1 MFEMDPA
8 FGHCDPR
15 QSAPPLL
22 HALTSSN
29 ACMPHN
35 PKHHTAVAVRRP
47 VPVPV
52 PWMGQNVLLVLFF
65 GFSILCVWV
74 WRPLQNGK
82 AHDMGSRSAGTHGNG
97 MMMRHARQPNLQEPK

>member
-35 PKHHTAVAVRRP
+35 PKHHTAVAVRLGHGWVKTYYLFCFWVSYSVR
-47 VPVPV
+47 
-52 PWMGQNVLLVLFF
+52 MGMAA
-65 GFSILCVWV
+65 I
-74 WRPLQNGK
+74 
-82 AHDMGSRSAGTHGNG
+82 A
-97 MMMRHARQPNLQEPK
+97 E